1 MTTGNST
8 TYADPSVGTTKNGS
22 SMNEQQQHPLAEA
35 GQQATQSVG
44 VVAERATDIGF
55 QQADRARE
63 KAADGLSHVTDTIR
77 RVSID
82 MQDQPAIA
90 NVAETVA
97 DQAERIG
104 EYLRTTDARQMLSAV
119 ENVARRQPILFLGGA
134 FMLGLAASR
143 LIKAAGGSTQKGQQ
157 RQGKGQGQQ
166 WMSGV
171 DYSAT
176 GPGVSRGMG
185 SDGLTGDGRMGEGI

>member
-8 TYADPSVGTTKNGS
+8 IYADPSVGTTENGS
-22 SMNEQQQHPLAEA
+22 SMNEQQHPLAEA

-44 VVAERATDIGF
+44 VMAERATDIGF

-90 NVAETVA
+90 NVADTVA

-104 EYLRTTDARQMLSAV
+104 EYLRTTDARQILSNV

-143 LIKAAGGSTQKGQQ
+143 LIKAAGGSSQNGQQ
-157 RQGKGQGQQ
+157 RQGQDRQ
-166 WMSGV
+166 WMSGT

-176 GPGVSRGMG
+176 GPGASRGKG
-185 SDGLTGDGRMGEGI
+185 TDGLTGDARMGEGI

>member
-1 MTTGNST
+1 MTTGNT
-8 TYADPSVGTTKNGS
+8 TYADPMVDTTENGS
-22 SMNEQQQHPLAEA
+22 SMDEQQHPLVEA
-35 GQQATQSVG
+35 GHQATQSVG
-44 VVAERATDIGF
+44 VMAERATDLGF

-90 NVAETVA
+90 NAAETVA

-104 EYLRTTDARQMLSAV
+104 EYLRTTDARQILSNV

-134 FMLGLAASR
+134 FVLGLAASR
-143 LIKAAGGSTQKGQQ
+143 LIKAAAGGSSTEQSG
-157 RQGKGQGQQ
+157 RQAQGQQ
-166 WMSGV
+166 WPSST

-176 GPGVSRGMG
+176 GPGAS
-185 SDGLTGDGRMGEGI
+185 RMGEGI

>member
-1 MTTGNST
+1 MTTGNAT
-8 TYADPSVGTTKNGS
+8 TYADPSVGTTENGS
-22 SMNEQQQHPLAEA
+22 SMNEQQHPLAEA

-44 VVAERATDIGF
+44 VMAERATDIGF

-90 NVAETVA
+90 NVADTVA

-104 EYLRTTDARQMLSAV
+104 EYLRTTDARQILSTV
-119 ENVARRQPILFLGGA
+119 ENLARRQPILFLGGA

-143 LIKAAGGSTQKGQQ
+143 LIKAAGGSSQNSQQ
-157 RQGKGQGQQ
+157 PQGQGQQ
-166 WMSGV
+166 WMSGA

-176 GPGVSRGMG
+176 GPGASRGMG
-185 SDGLTGDGRMGEGI
+185 TDGLTGDSRMGEGI